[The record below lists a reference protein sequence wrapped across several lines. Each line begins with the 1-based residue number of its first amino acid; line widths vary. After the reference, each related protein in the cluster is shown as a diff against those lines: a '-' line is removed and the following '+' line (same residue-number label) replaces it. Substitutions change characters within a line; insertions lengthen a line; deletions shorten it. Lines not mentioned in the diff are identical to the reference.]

1 MSVWKTTIERP
12 ALWLRM
18 WGEGRIAL
26 MPKCPLVIVLSV
38 GTFFSE
44 ISPDKMLLL
53 ADLFLICVR
62 YHRGTYSICCYPY
75 QHKPHIYK
83 TQIKLCK
90 RYASHLLWQC
100 RELKPSHPCRYTWR
114 RGFEWRSGA
123 NKTYIQDRYSRF
135 SYFTQPHHWGKKG
148 KEDLNCDNKC
158 MGNWTPMFNVW
169 ISCYTRSG

>member
-1 MSVWKTTIERP
+1 
-12 ALWLRM
+12 
-18 WGEGRIAL
+18 

-44 ISPDKMLLL
+44 ISPDEMLLL
-53 ADLFLICVR
+53 ADLFLICMR

-100 RELKPSHPCRYTWR
+100 RELKPSHPRVTHGEGVSNDDEEQIR
-114 RGFEWRSGA
+114 RTSRTGIVASVTSRSPTTEA
-123 NKTYIQDRYSRF
+123 RKEKKISTAIISA
-135 SYFTQPHHWGKKG
+135 WGI
-148 KEDLNCDNKC
+148 E
-158 MGNWTPMFNVW
+158 P
-169 ISCYTRSG
+169 